1 MTYEESFLS
10 YCNEEGQAPLWAI
23 EQIFE
28 EHGLDLD
35 DFIEIATEQEMY
47 DGETILHYCGY

>member
-10 YCNEEGQAPLWAI
+10 CCNEEGQAPTWAI

-28 EHGLDLD
+28 EHGADLAE
-35 DFIEIATEQEMY
+35 FIEIATEQEM
-47 DGETILHYCGY
+47 DNGQVILSYLGY